1 MKFKS
6 MKKQLK
12 SMKTP
17 ILNELEKERNRQIEL
32 RAIIVMNA
40 LDGKQDDEPKIQFDE
55 SVEYCKVL
63 TAALEE
69 YNKLS
74 DDKWKFNPDTLL
86 TIAANLVGIL
96 LVLNFEKLDIVRSK
110 AFGMILKGRL

>member
-12 SMKTP
+12 EMKEP
-17 ILNELEKERNRQIEL
+17 ILKELEKERKWQLDLRVSMLKSADEKLKNEAKEL
-32 RAIIVMNA
+32 
-40 LDGKQDDEPKIQFDE
+40 LDE

-63 TAALEE
+63 TTALEE

-74 DDKWKFNPDTLL
+74 DVKWKFNPDTLL
-86 TIAANLVGIL
+86 TVAANLFGIL
-96 LVLNFEKLDIVRSK
+96 LILNFEKMDIIRSK
-110 AFGMILKGRL
+110 ALGFVVKGRL